1 MKCLFFSTITAITFT
16 VSRTARRR
24 RLKRVDT
31 LVDDYGY
38 NFVQENQLA
47 KMTAAAYNSRVSAKW
62 DNDTLYLSAAAKK

>member
-16 VSRTARRR
+16 VSQDSEEE
-24 RLKRVDT
+24 KIKKVDT

-62 DNDTLYLSAAAKK
+62 DNDTLYLSGGGKK